1 MSLMLADIGVAD
13 ALLPYRS
20 QRWDN
25 AGQEQHY
32 LDEGSGDPVVM
43 VHGNPSWC
51 FLWRNAVAALRS
63 DYRCIVP
70 DHIGCGLSSRPTD
83 AEYEFTFERRVADFG
98 RLMDHLAFDRPV
110 TIMAHDW
117 GGMISMAWAVQNP
130 GRVGRICLFNTGAFP
145 NPHIKRLPASSPVST
160 AVRITCSVVITS
172 AMLSVSMAFLPSTI
186 SRVRAP

>member
-1 MSLMLADIGVAD
+1 MSLTLADIGVAD

-51 FLWRNAVAALRS
+51 FRWRNAVAALRS

-70 DHIGCGLSSRPTD
+70 DHIGCGLSSRPS
-83 AEYEFTFERRVADFG
+83 ARRLCRGSTPLPWVRPTLRSRG
-98 RLMDHLAFDRPV
+98 RR
-110 TIMAHDW
+110 
-117 GGMISMAWAVQNP
+117 
-130 GRVGRICLFNTGAFP
+130 
-145 NPHIKRLPASSPVST
+145 
-160 AVRITCSVVITS
+160 
-172 AMLSVSMAFLPSTI
+172 
-186 SRVRAP
+186 